1 MSILADVQLHLVND
15 LETANAMMRWLGER
29 HHGEIAFDTETTGLD
44 TVRDKVRLCQIGDGL
59 HGWAIPYAQWG
70 GVFLEALKKYEGDF
84 IAHNLMYD
92 VAMIRN
98 DCGYLMPQ
106 DRCHDTML
114 QCRIAYPTYSA
125 ALKQASARL
134 VDPAAGGLQDQLGNS
149 LGKGWTWATV
159 PIEYEPYWTYAALD
173 TVLTSRLDG
182 VVRPQLVG
190 LGVERSYA
198 LELAASWVCERMQM
212 NGIMVDR
219 PYATQILGQFRAHAQ
234 ALSDWC
240 KTNYGVRPTANADVA
255 QYLIADGVPLDATT
269 ASGAVQLDKKVL
281 GPIDHPLAQAVLEHR
296 KYSKRASTYI
306 RHFVELTSD
315 EDPRLRPR
323 INPSEARTGRMSIDT
338 PSLQNLPRRDESDA
352 SAIAVRNCFIAP
364 PENILLMID
373 YDQIELR
380 FLAHLSGDE
389 GLRNAFRNAGIDG
402 GPDFFTAAAR
412 GMFNDPN
419 LGRKD
424 HRRQTTKN
432 AFYAKGYGAGA
443 AKFAATAG
451 LSPQDGQAVYDAI
464 DVTFPGVSNL
474 GRMVT
479 AKAMERLRNEGI
491 AYAKSPLTG
500 RRHPADDDRMYALV
514 NYLVQGAAAELL
526 KMKLIELDNA
536 GFGPYMCL
544 PVHDEIVFDV
554 PADQVNEFAKA
565 ACAVMADAN
574 LISVPITVGP
584 STGLRWGTKEDYVIT

>member
-1 MSILADVQLHLVND
+1 MSLADVQLHLVND
-15 LETANAMMRWLGER
+15 LETANDMMRWLGER
-29 HHGEIAFDTETTGLD
+29 HYGEIAFDTETSGLD
-44 TVRDKVRLCQIGDGL
+44 TVRDHVRLCQIGDAM
-59 HGWAIPYAQWG
+59 HGWAIPWVQWG
-70 GVFLEALKKYEGDF
+70 GVFLEALKKYKDGPF

-92 VAMIRN
+92 VAMIRHT
-98 DCGYLMPQ
+98 CGYQMPQ

-114 QCRIAYPTYSA
+114 MARVLAPTYSA
-125 ALKQASARL
+125 GLKQVAARL

-149 LGKGWTWATV
+149 LNKGWTWATV
-159 PIEYEPYWTYAALD
+159 PLDYEPYWTYAALD
-173 TVLTSRLDG
+173 TVLTSRVDMVL
-182 VVRPQLVG
+182 RPQLEQ
-190 LGVERSYA
+190 LGVTRSYE

-219 PYATQILGQFRAHAQ
+219 QYAMARLHEFRTHAQ

-240 KTNYGVRPTANADVA
+240 KEWYGVRPSANADVA
-255 QYLIADGVPLDATT
+255 QRLMADGIMLPKETE
-269 ASGAVQLDKKVL
+269 SGAVALDKEVL

-296 KYSKRASTYI
+296 KYSKRASAYI

-323 INPSEARTGRMSIDT
+323 INSCEARTGRMSMDT
-338 PSLQNLPRRDESDA
+338 PSLHNLPRRDESDA

-364 PENILLMID
+364 PENVLLMID

-389 GLRNAFRNAGIDG
+389 GLKLAFRNADQV
-402 GPDFFTAAAR
+402 DFFTAAAR
-412 GMFNDPN
+412 SMFNEPEMPK
-419 LGRKD
+419 KD

-443 AKFAATAG
+443 TKFAATAG

-464 DVTFPGVSNL
+464 DVSFPGVSNL

-479 AKAMERLRNEGI
+479 AKAMQRLQTEGV

-500 RRHPADDDRMYALV
+500 RRHPADDDRMYTLV

-544 PVHDEIVFDV
+544 PIHDEVVFDV
-554 PADQVNEFAKA
+554 PRDQVNEFAKA
-565 ACAVMADAN
+565 ACEVMADAN
-574 LISVPITVGP
+574 LLTVPITVGP
-584 STGLRWGTKEDYVIT
+584 SIGDRWGEKQDYEIT